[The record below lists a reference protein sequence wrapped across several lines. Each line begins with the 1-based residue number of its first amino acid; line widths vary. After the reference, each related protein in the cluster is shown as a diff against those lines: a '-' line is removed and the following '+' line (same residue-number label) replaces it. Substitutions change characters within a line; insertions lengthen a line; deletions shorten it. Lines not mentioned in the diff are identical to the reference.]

1 MCNQKYIE
9 KTIDLLQAGVINQ
22 HILRRLLNKLLSES
36 NKMPEQ
42 VNRIEVFLYF
52 CVF

>member
-9 KTIDLLQAGVINQ
+9 KTIDLLQARIINQ
-22 HILRRLLNKLLSES
+22 HILRRLLNKLLNES

-42 VNRIEVFLYF
+42 VNRIELFLYF
-52 CVF
+52 YVY